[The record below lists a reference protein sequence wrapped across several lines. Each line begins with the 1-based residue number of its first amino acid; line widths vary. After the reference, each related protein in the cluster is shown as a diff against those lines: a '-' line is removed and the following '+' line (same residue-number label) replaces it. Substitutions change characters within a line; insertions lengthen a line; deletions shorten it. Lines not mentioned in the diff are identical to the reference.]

1 MEHRVHAPKFGA
13 SAPERL
19 TPEVGAFFP
28 PLSPPAPPKIVSR
41 LAAARGAARDI
52 PSLDGLR
59 AISIALVLLSHL
71 GGTAGFPAS
80 HQTMSFFALGTLGV
94 QVFFVISGFLITT
107 LLLRELDETGS
118 VSLRRFYFRRTL
130 RIFPPYYAFL
140 AAIAIA
146 AVLGWVSV
154 AGNDLFHAFTYTS
167 NYNFDREWNLG
178 HTWSLGVEEQFYLL
192 WPAVLVLLGRRRGL
206 TAAAA
211 FVVAAP
217 LVRVGI
223 WYLLPDYRPAIGN
236 SFETVADALAIGC
249 LLAGTRDLLWE
260 QPAFRRFLASW
271 WMLAAPAVIGVFAAL
286 DRPRTNA
293 LVGTTVM
300 SVAIAL
306 IIERCVRFPE
316 DRIGQVLNSRPF
328 RFVGVLSYSIYLWQ
342 QPFLNR
348 DLPSPTT
355 SFPLNLALVFAA
367 ALASYYVVE
376 RPSLRFRQLAERRL
390 WPKKR

>member
-1 MEHRVHAPKFGA
+1 VHAPKVTA
-13 SAPERL
+13 PVPERL
-19 TPEVGAFFP
+19 SHDIGTYLP
-28 PLSPPAPPKIVSR
+28 PLTPPAATV
-41 LAAARGAARDI
+41 ARSAQAKAGSRDI

-107 LLLRELDETGS
+107 LLLRELDETGT

-130 RIFPPYYAFL
+130 RIFPPYYALL
-140 AAIAIA
+140 AAMAIA
-146 AVLGWVSV
+146 GVLGWVSV
-154 AGNDLFHAFTYTS
+154 SGNDLFHAFTYTS

-206 TAAAA
+206 IAAAA
-211 FVVAAP
+211 FALAAP

-260 QPAFRRFLASW
+260 QPAFRRFLASR
-271 WMLAAPAVIGVFAAL
+271 WMLAAPAIIGVFAAL

-293 LVGTTVM
+293 LVGTTMM
-300 SVAIAL
+300 SLAIAL
-306 IIERCVRFPE
+306 IIERSVRFP
-316 DRIGQVLNSRPF
+316 DDQIGRVLNSRPF

-348 DLPSPTT
+348 DLPSTTT
-355 SFPLNLALVFAA
+355 SFPLNIALVFTL
-367 ALASYYVVE
+367 ALASYYIIE
-376 RPSLRFRQLAERRL
+376 RPSLRLRQRWERWL
-390 WPKKR
+390 WKTR